1 MRCSR
6 LLVLIA
12 AFAVTLSLFAL
23 TPQQVIPL
31 LTQFQPPAITQW
43 ASGDPSLLEDP
54 NLDITQDGTAF
65 QQGSQY
71 QYLSLSFPGDSKQY
85 LLLAWTQETGGR
97 SLGSFYWRLLSST
110 DDGQTWSVYQD
121 APTWFGPLNAGGWD
135 LRTQDLTGD
144 GIPEVLV
151 EGGDVGDNPSLIIFA
166 WRRGQLVNITPEDPR
181 MTAARQAGLPIM
193 GVEREGDLFTS
204 AFQTDSDINL
214 QDLDGDGIAEVV
226 VGPWL
231 QEHVNAPDDITY
243 TPCTP
248 TRIWKFNGT
257 SYVLWKEVPPTDPYP
272 TTVPSIAVVHPAT
285 IPLSELQGGGG
296 NGNLQVFVSHPSGTE
311 TVDDMN
317 TAGFTF
323 QGTPLAF
330 QKRWPNQKQPD
341 TTSANFEW
349 AGCPVKQEPAQS
361 QGDWNPPPEDPF
373 VLSPDGK
380 TEYHFVGPYL
390 ELRLP
395 KSVVYPMLLQQ
406 ATDAFTKDPSRQ
418 TDFIDIPIWGT
429 MTNGKLAAVS
439 ALVCIKNTGASA
451 KAKAAPTKAA
461 DASPAAPQA
470 PAKAGTASVSAPA
483 VPDKPKK

>member
-1 MRCSR
+1 MKRSR
-6 LLVLIA
+6 LITALV
-12 AFAVTLSLFAL
+12 AFIVSFPATAITV
-23 TPQQVIPL
+23 QQVITL
-31 LTQFQPPAITQW
+31 LAQFQPPAVTRHF
-43 ASGDPSLLEDP
+43 SGSSNPLEDP
-54 NLDITQDGTAF
+54 LLDLNRQGTTF
-65 QQGSQY
+65 TEGSQY
-71 QYLSLSFPGDSKQY
+71 QYLSLSFPEDPKQY
-85 LLLAWTQETGGR
+85 LLLGWSLGFPSER
-97 SLGSFYWRLLSST
+97 SLGAFYWRLLSST
-110 DDGQTWSVYQD
+110 DGGQTWAIYQD
-121 APTWFGPLNAGGWD
+121 APTWFGPLNANTWD
-135 LRTQDLTGD
+135 LRAQDLTGD

-151 EGGDVGDNPSLIIFA
+151 EGGDVGDAPSLIIFA
-166 WRRGQLVNITPEDPR
+166 WRGGQLVNITPEDPR
-181 MTAARQAGLPIM
+181 VTAARQAGLPIM
-193 GVEREGDLFTS
+193 GVEQQGDLFTS
-204 AFQTDSDINL
+204 AFQTDSDIEI

-231 QEHVNAPDDITY
+231 QEHVNAPNDITY
-243 TPCTP
+243 TPSTP

-272 TTVPSIAVVHPAT
+272 TTVPSIAVVHPGT

-341 TTSANFEW
+341 RSYANNDW
-349 AGCPVKQEPAQS
+349 MGCPMRQEPAQS
-361 QGDWNPPPEDPF
+361 QGDWNPSPEDPF
-373 VLSPDGK
+373 VPSPDGT

-418 TDFIDIPIWGT
+418 TYFIDIPISGKI
-429 MTNGKLAAVS
+429 TNGKLAAI
-439 ALVCIKNTGASA
+439 ATMVCIKNTGASA
-451 KAKAAPTKAA
+451 KATKETVKP
-461 DASPAAPQA
+461 SPAVSPAP
-470 PAKAGTASVSAPA
+470 PAGE
-483 VPDKPKK
+483 KPKK

>member
-1 MRCSR
+1 MRLHGLMVSI
-6 LLVLIA
+6 V
-12 AFAVTLSLFAL
+12 AFAATLSVLAL

-71 QYLSLSFPGDSKQY
+71 QYLSLSFPGDPKQY
-85 LLLAWTQETGGR
+85 LLLAWSWGHPSER
-97 SLGSFYWRLLSST
+97 ALHDFYWRLLSST
-110 DDGQTWSVYQD
+110 DGGQTWAIYQD
-121 APTWFGPLNAGGWD
+121 APTWFGPLNANTWD
-135 LRTQDLTGD
+135 LRAQDLTGD

-166 WRRGQLVNITPEDPR
+166 WRGGQLVNITPEDPR
-181 MTAARQAGLPIM
+181 MTAARQAGLLPASWNF
-193 GVEREGDLFTS
+193 FTS

-243 TPCTP
+243 TPSTP
-248 TRIWKFNGT
+248 TRIWKYNGT

-272 TTVPSIAVVHPAT
+272 TTVPSIAVVHPGT
-285 IPLSELQGGGG
+285 IPLTELQGGGG

-349 AGCPVKQEPAQS
+349 AGCPVKQEPVQS

-461 DASPAAPQA
+461 DSSPAPA
-470 PAKAGTASVSAPA
+470 PAKAAAASASAPA
-483 VPDKPKK
+483 APEKRQR